1 MIKTDDNI
9 NLQPNERIRGKHG
22 DYEILGHVVKHGGFS
37 AVYKAHSLGSNY
49 GGLCAVKEIFKN
61 FYQLRNFILRAWNL
75 KILRRL

>member
-49 GGLCAVKEIFKN
+49 GGLCAVKENFQKN
-61 FYQLRNFILRAWNL
+61 FISKIFSEFCEKLDL
-75 KILRRL
+75 KIS

>member
-49 GGLCAVKEIFKN
+49 GGLCAVKESFN
-61 FYQLRNFILRAWNL
+61 FLRVAQPANFNFISRA
-75 KILRRL
+75 

>member
-61 FYQLRNFILRAWNL
+61 FDQRRNFILRAWNL
-75 KILRRL
+75 KILWRL

>member
-49 GGLCAVKEIFKN
+49 GGLCAVKGIFKLSFSSIN
-61 FYQLRNFILRAWNL
+61 CHNL
-75 KILRRL
+75 WHKPGFN